1 MSDDALRAVRCDR
14 QLNCA
19 NCADAGAECRRT
31 RVQRCRP
38 QASSMISALGERVL
52 NLERTVSEYDHCPL
66 TKDALVNISRGYENS
81 SPSNASYSRESH
93 SKKRRLDQISGP
105 KTSPQSPHDVCAIGS
120 TTHHAEQA
128 RAVIQGELIG
138 NERMDRERQS
148 ILKSALQFVDVM
160 AQGRGASDKSSPSL
174 DVCSEDL
181 QDGNG
186 SITPSPEL
194 LYMLLPAAAGRS
206 YSIQWPDHISDKTLE
221 KMAST
226 ILSDRDNDHGQ
237 VFYQYCI
244 CVYVK
249 AIFHLYQKPRAY
261 KDPRMNEQFLRSKK
275 LYEACAFRA
284 LNSLNFL
291 NAPTLPFIQSLISA
305 ALFMQYLGN
314 MSQAWILNSYAA
326 RLIVALDYH
335 EVRNPLGNS
344 DLDEEIRS
352 VVYWCFYLDRTL
364 STLLYRPL
372 SLPEPRISPTNLIT
386 DDQSLPH
393 IPLLRILLDL
403 AQIQGE
409 LLDCGKAGDTRHI
422 IERHSRLQERMEIIR
437 SRLESSRAS
446 APDLI
451 SSDWIA
457 GDFCYYSILVD
468 ILRSRLKYVFS
479 PMTHK
484 ECLSYSR
491 KSLKALHHLQQNIA
505 DTPGFIDP
513 YPTFL
518 TWSVTL
524 HQICST
530 SHSPISRT
538 VLLYP
543 LSPFFVLFC
552 NIIGELDM
560 DDYNLIQ
567 DITHSLSQFTA
578 SPYIAKLLKLLD
590 TLQNLCIPLIQAKER
605 MGPQAKLA
613 SLYPAMTT
621 RRDQQAM
628 ADQQQ
633 YLAEPLMDPLGSYPQ
648 QLQTPDGTFR
658 DDEMMWQLFNSQLSL
673 EWFESASFYP

>member
-1 MSDDALRAVRCDR
+1 MQAQNAVGSGSNDAALRLPRCMCLTWIVRILLIGYDR
-14 QLNCA
+14 
-19 NCADAGAECRRT
+19 
-31 RVQRCRP
+31 
-38 QASSMISALGERVL
+38 ISALGERVL
-52 NLERTVSEYDHCPL
+52 TLERTVSEYDLPSS
-66 TKDALVNISRGYENS
+66 TIDALFSNTIFRGYEHP
-81 SPSNASYSRESH
+81 SPSTNSTGRGENY
-93 SKKRRLDQISGP
+93 SKKRRLDQLSST
-105 KTSPQSPHDVCAIGS
+105 KTSPQSPHNVCDIGS

-138 NERMDRERQS
+138 NERMDLERQS

-160 AQGRGASDKSSPSL
+160 AQGRGASDKNSPSL

-181 QDGNG
+181 QDGNQ

-194 LYMLLPAAAGRS
+194 LYMLLQEPTSSGGRS
-206 YSIQWPDHISDKTLE
+206 QSLEWPDHISDKSLE

-226 ILSDRDNDHGQ
+226 ILGDHGNDHGQ

-249 AIFHLYQKPRAY
+249 AIFHLFQKPRAY
-261 KDPRMNEQFLRSKK
+261 KDPRMHEQFLRSKK
-275 LYEACAFRA
+275 SYEASAFRA

-305 ALFMQYLGN
+305 AFFMQYLGN
-314 MSQAWILNSYAA
+314 MSQSWILNSYAA

-335 EVRNPLGNS
+335 EIRNPLGES
-344 DLDEEIRS
+344 DLDEEIHS

-386 DDQSLPH
+386 GDRSLPH
-393 IPLLRILLDL
+393 IPLIRILLDL

-409 LLDCGKAGDTRHI
+409 LLDCGKTGNTRDI

-437 SRLESSRAS
+437 PKLESTRTS
-446 APDLI
+446 APEVI

-457 GDFCYYSILVD
+457 GDFCYYAILVD
-468 ILRSRLKYVFS
+468 ILRSRLRYAFS
-479 PMTHK
+479 PLTHK

-491 KSLKALHHLQQNIA
+491 KSLKALHHLQQNLA

-518 TWSVTL
+518 TW
-524 HQICST
+524 
-530 SHSPISRT
+530 T

-560 DDYNLIQ
+560 DDFNLIQ
-567 DITHSLSQFTA
+567 DITRSLSQFTA
-578 SPYIAKLLKLLD
+578 SPYIAKLLKLLE
-590 TLQNLCIPLIQAKER
+590 TLQNLCIPLIEAKER
-605 MGPQAKLA
+605 MGPQAKVA
-613 SLYPAMTT
+613 SLYPAMTM
-621 RRDQQAM
+621 RGDQQAM
-628 ADQQQ
+628 SDQQP
-633 YLAEPLMDPLGSYPQ
+633 YPTEPFTDPTNSYPQ
-648 QLQTPDGTFR
+648 QLQTPDGSYR

-673 EWFESASFYP
+673 EWFESASFYL